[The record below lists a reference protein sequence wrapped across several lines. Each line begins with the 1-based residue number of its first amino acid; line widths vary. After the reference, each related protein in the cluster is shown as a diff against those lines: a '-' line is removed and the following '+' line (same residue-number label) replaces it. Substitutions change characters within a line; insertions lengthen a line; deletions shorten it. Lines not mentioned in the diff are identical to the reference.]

1 MPIPLKSATAA
12 LLALSS
18 LASAQSSRPAALPED
33 PTTAPAGQ
41 PIDEADE
48 GRTDLPP
55 PPTTMPRPPGV
66 GGAEVGTAIYAGD
79 EILLDYYPTPQL
91 VTKRTI
97 VRQAKFPAIDIHC
110 HWGPDQDAS
119 EMLRAMDERN
129 VAYAVNLSGGETAE
143 AIAAMKGQFAD
154 DRLIIFCNLD
164 YSRLGDDAFYE
175 QALRDAHAAGAKGL
189 KIWKNLGLTLKDE
202 NDQRV
207 PVDDP
212 RLDVVWRTCAELDMP
227 VLIHVADPAAFFE
240 PIDGHNERWMQL
252 YRHPDWA
259 FSADEFPSRAQIL
272 DERDRMIARH
282 PETNFI
288 GAHVA
293 NEAEDLA
300 SVGERMRRLPN
311 LYADISGR
319 VAELGRQP
327 YSARKFIIEFQDR
340 VLFGTDRYPGRPD
353 QPRYR
358 VYFRFLETDDEYFNY
373 YQHPFPPTGE
383 WRIYGVFLPDDV
395 LKKVYHDNAAKL
407 LGL

>member
-1 MPIPLKSATAA
+1 
-12 LLALSS
+12 
-18 LASAQSSRPAALPED
+18 
-33 PTTAPAGQ
+33 
-41 PIDEADE
+41 
-48 GRTDLPP
+48 
-55 PPTTMPRPPGV
+55 MPRPDGV
-66 GGAEVGTAIYAGD
+66 GGAIVGSAVYAGD
-79 EILLDYYPTPQL
+79 TVLLDYYPTPQL
-91 VTKRTI
+91 VTPQTL
-97 VRQAKFPAIDIHC
+97 VRAAKFPAIDIHC
-110 HWGPDQDAS
+110 HWGPEQDAAA
-119 EMLRAMDERN
+119 MLRAMDERN
-129 VAYAVNLSGGETAE
+129 VSHAVNLSGGETAE
-143 AIAAMKGQFAD
+143 AIRAMKRQFSN
-154 DRLIIFCNLD
+154 DRFIIFANLD
-164 YSRLGDDAFYE
+164 YSKLGEDVFYE
-175 QALRDAHAAGAKGL
+175 QALRDAHAAGAYGL
-189 KIWKNLGLTLKDE
+189 KIWKNLGLTLVDE
-202 NDQRV
+202 TGQRV

-259 FSADEFPSRAQIL
+259 FSGDRFPNRAQIL
-272 DERDRMIARH
+272 AERDRMIARH

-300 SVGERMRRLPN
+300 SVGERMRKLPN

-327 YSARKFIIEFQDR
+327 YSARKFFIEFQDR

-358 VYFRFLETDDEYFNY
+358 VYFRFLETDDEYFKY

-383 WRIYGVFLPDDV
+383 WRIYGVFLPDEV
-395 LKKVYHDNAAKL
+395 LQKVYHANAAKL
-407 LGL
+407 LGIGP